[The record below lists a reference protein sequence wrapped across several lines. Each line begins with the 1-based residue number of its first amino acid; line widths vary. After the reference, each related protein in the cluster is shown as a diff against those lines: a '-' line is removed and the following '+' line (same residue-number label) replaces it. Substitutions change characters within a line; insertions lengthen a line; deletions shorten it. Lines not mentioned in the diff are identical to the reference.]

1 MFNWLRKNNKNEEIE
16 YSFIWYKEMKNG
28 NKTFYTQPFRTRVK
42 AKSFEEAKEKAT
54 RFALDKMKLIIVSEN
69 EYEKTDLSNFE
80 KGFDEI
86 HKIMDRMFKN
96 FKK

>member
-1 MFNWLRKNNKNEEIE
+1 MFDWLKRKKKDEGVE

-28 NKTFYTQPFRTRVK
+28 NKIFYTQPFRTKVK

-69 EYEKTDLSNFE
+69 EYEKTDLSKFE

-86 HKIMDRMFKN
+86 HKIMDRMFEN

>member
-1 MFNWLRKNNKNEEIE
+1 MFNWLRKNKKDEGVE
-16 YSFIWYKEMKNG
+16 YSFIWYKEMKSG
-28 NKTFYTQPFRTRVK
+28 NKTFYTQPFRTKVK

-54 RFALDKMKLIIVSEN
+54 RFALDKMKLVIISEN
-69 EYEKTDLSNFE
+69 EYEKTDLSKLK

-86 HKIMDRMFKN
+86 HKIMDGMFKN